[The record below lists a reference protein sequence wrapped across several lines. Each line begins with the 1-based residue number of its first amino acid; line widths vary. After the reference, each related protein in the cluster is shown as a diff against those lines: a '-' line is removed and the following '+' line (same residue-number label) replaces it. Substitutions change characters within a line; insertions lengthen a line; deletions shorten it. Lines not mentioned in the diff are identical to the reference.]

1 MISAVNELIH
11 QNKGPD
17 GKTKVGSTDINIK
30 NVVLDLSCN
39 GGGANHTACFV
50 ISWMLGTCQFDFRN
64 PITGAKHSALYHAD
78 VNFDGK
84 YDQGDTVND
93 KNLFCLISPQSFSCG
108 NMVPAVL
115 KASTRVTIL
124 GTPSSGGT
132 SCVQF
137 SSVADGTIIRFSSK
151 RVMSVVTNGS
161 YYDIDKGVE
170 PHYYISIPK
179 NFYDKTAIQALVNDI
194 ND

>member
-1 MISAVNELIH
+1 MISAVNELI
-11 QNKGPD
+11 QNNKDID
-17 GKTKVGSTDINIK
+17 GNAVNIE

-50 ISWMLGTCQFDFRN
+50 IAWMLGTCQFDFRN
-64 PITGAKHSALYHAD
+64 PITGAKWSALYRAD
-78 VNFDGK
+78 IDFDGF
-84 YDQGDTVND
+84 ND
-93 KNLFCLISPQSFSCG
+93 DDSVSGKNLFCIVSPNSFSCG

-115 KASTRVTIL
+115 KASNRVTIL

-151 RVMSVVTNGS
+151 NVMSVVKNGS
-161 YYDIDKGVE
+161 YYDIDQGVE
-170 PHYYISIPK
+170 PHYYINIPE
-179 NFYDKTAIQALVNDI
+179 NFYDKAAIQDLVNDI
-194 ND
+194 NG